1 MHPWFLALVE
11 CGQSW
16 RTAVSAL
23 IAASAYLQQGDAA
36 VLRSSALDTPMK
48 RATEPP
54 ALVPK
59 IEALRSHIAEI
70 RRDLQT
76 WDQHFARELEQCI
89 TGGNHPSFGEG
100 AAGAR
105 TGWHPTIEIAGSS
118 AARGSQV

>member
-1 MHPWFLALVE
+1 
-11 CGQSW
+11 
-16 RTAVSAL
+16 
-23 IAASAYLQQGDAA
+23 
-36 VLRSSALDTPMK
+36 MK

-76 WDQHFARELEQCI
+76 WDQHFARELEKCI
-89 TGGNHPSFGEG
+89 TGGEHPSLGEG